1 MRIPFNRI
9 SNKSDRGLRFVSDRW
24 ECTNYGLKQRDT
36 SSILKVVQ
44 CAGLMFSMKKTILVV
59 DDEKDIVDLL
69 SYNLNKEGLTV
80 ITARNGR
87 EALERVKQKPDL
99 IILDVMMPEMNGLQV
114 IQELKK
120 DKKTSSIPVLLLTA
134 KGSETD
140 EIVGL
145 EVGADDY
152 IVKPVK
158 IGKIVAR
165 VHAVLRRQEQ
175 AAQKAIPHMDII
187 SIKDLVIN
195 VSSYTASIG
204 KHKLVLPRK
213 EFETLVYLIRNRGR
227 VLSRESILYA
237 VWGENIH
244 VVDRTID
251 VHIRKIREKLGTYS
265 DFIET
270 VSGVGYKFKM

>member
-1 MRIPFNRI
+1 
-9 SNKSDRGLRFVSDRW
+9 
-24 ECTNYGLKQRDT
+24 
-36 SSILKVVQ
+36 
-44 CAGLMFSMKKTILVV
+44 MKKNILVV
-59 DDEKDIVDLL
+59 DDEKDIIDLL
-69 SYNLNKEGLTV
+69 SYNLIKEGFTV

-99 IILDVMMPEMNGLQV
+99 IILDIMMPEMNGLQV
-114 IQELKK
+114 VQELKK
-120 DKKTSSIPVLLLTA
+120 DKKTASIPVLLLTA

-175 AAQKAIPHMDII
+175 AAQKAIPQM
-187 SIKDLVIN
+187 V
-195 VSSYTASIG
+195 
-204 KHKLVLPRK
+204 VLPRK

-227 VLSRESILYA
+227 VLSRESILNA

-251 VHIRKIREKLGTYS
+251 VHIRKIREKLGVYS
-265 DFIET
+265 NYIET
-270 VSGVGYKFKM
+270 VSGVGYRFRA

>member
-1 MRIPFNRI
+1 
-9 SNKSDRGLRFVSDRW
+9 
-24 ECTNYGLKQRDT
+24 
-36 SSILKVVQ
+36 
-44 CAGLMFSMKKTILVV
+44 MKKTILVV

-69 SYNLNKEGLTV
+69 SYNLAQEGLNV

-87 EALERVKQKPDL
+87 EALDRVKQRPDV
-99 IILDVMMPEMNGLQV
+99 IILDIMMPEMNGLQV

-120 DKKTSSIPVLLLTA
+120 DKKTASIPVLVLTA

-145 EVGADDY
+145 EIGADDY

-158 IGKIVAR
+158 IGKIIAR
-165 VHAVLRRQEQ
+165 VHAVLRRQEHMN
-175 AAQKAIPHMDII
+175 QKNLPQTEVLTL
-187 SIKDLVIN
+187 KDLEIN

-204 KHKLVLPRK
+204 KQKLVLPRK

-227 VLSRESILYA
+227 VLSRESILNA

-251 VHIRKIREKLGTYS
+251 VHIRKIREKLGAYAEN
-265 DFIET
+265 IET
-270 VSGVGYKFKM
+270 VPGIGYRFRA

>member
-1 MRIPFNRI
+1 
-9 SNKSDRGLRFVSDRW
+9 
-24 ECTNYGLKQRDT
+24 
-36 SSILKVVQ
+36 
-44 CAGLMFSMKKTILVV
+44 MKKNILVV
-59 DDEKDIVDLL
+59 DDEKDIIDLL
-69 SYNLNKEGLTV
+69 SYNLIKEGFTV

-99 IILDVMMPEMNGLQV
+99 IILDIMMPEINGLQV
-114 IQELKK
+114 IQELKR
-120 DKKTSSIPVLLLTA
+120 DKKTASIPVLLLTA

-152 IVKPVK
+152 IIKPVK
-158 IGKIVAR
+158 IGKIIAR
-165 VHAVLRRQEQ
+165 VHAGLRRQEQ
-175 AAQKAIPHMDII
+175 AAQKAIPQMDII
-187 SIKDLVIN
+187 SIKDLMIN

-204 KHKLVLPRK
+204 KQKLVFPRK

-227 VLSRESILYA
+227 VLSRESILNA

-251 VHIRKIREKLGTYS
+251 VHIRKIREKLGAYS
-265 DFIET
+265 DYVET
-270 VSGVGYKFKM
+270 VSGVGYRFKA

>member
-1 MRIPFNRI
+1 
-9 SNKSDRGLRFVSDRW
+9 
-24 ECTNYGLKQRDT
+24 
-36 SSILKVVQ
+36 
-44 CAGLMFSMKKTILVV
+44 MKKTILVV

-69 SYNLNKEGLTV
+69 SYNLTKEGFSV

-87 EALERVKQKPDL
+87 DALDRARQKPDL

-120 DKKTSSIPVLLLTA
+120 EKSTASIPVILLTA

-165 VHAVLRRQEQ
+165 VHAALRRKEQ
-175 AAQKAIPHMDII
+175 SAKEVMPQVDL
-187 SIKDLVIN
+187 IKIKELEIN
-195 VSSYTASIG
+195 VSSYTAHLG
-204 KHKLVLPRK
+204 KQKLVLPRK
-213 EFETLVYLIRNRGR
+213 EFETLVYLIRNKGR
-227 VLSRESILYA
+227 VLSRESILNS
-237 VWGENIH
+237 VWGENVH

-251 VHIRKIREKLGTYS
+251 VHIRKIREKLGIYAEY
-265 DFIET
+265 IET
-270 VSGVGYKFKM
+270 VPGVGYRFKA

>member
-1 MRIPFNRI
+1 
-9 SNKSDRGLRFVSDRW
+9 
-24 ECTNYGLKQRDT
+24 
-36 SSILKVVQ
+36 
-44 CAGLMFSMKKTILVV
+44 MKKTILVV

-69 SYNLNKEGLTV
+69 SYNLNKEGFTV

-87 EALERVKQKPDL
+87 DALLRVKQKPDL

-114 IQELKK
+114 IQELRKGK
-120 DKKTSSIPVLLLTA
+120 STASIPIILLTA

-165 VHAVLRRQEQ
+165 VHAAIRRKEQ
-175 AAQKAIPHMDII
+175 SAKEVMPQVDM
-187 SIKDLVIN
+187 IKIKELEIN
-195 VSSYTASIG
+195 VSSYTAHLG
-204 KHKLVLPRK
+204 KQKLILPRK
-213 EFETLVYLIRNRGR
+213 EFETLVYLLRNKGR
-227 VLSRESILYA
+227 VLSRESILNA
-237 VWGENIH
+237 VWGENVH

-251 VHIRKIREKLGTYS
+251 VHIRKIREKLGSYAEY
-265 DFIET
+265 IET
-270 VSGVGYKFKM
+270 VSGVGYRFKA

>member
-1 MRIPFNRI
+1 MH
-9 SNKSDRGLRFVSDRW
+9 KSEQLI
-24 ECTNYGLKQRDT
+24 NH
-36 SSILKVVQ
+36 
-44 CAGLMFSMKKTILVV
+44 MKKNILVV

-69 SYNLNKEGLTV
+69 SYNLSKEGFAV
-80 ITARNGR
+80 ITARNGK
-87 EALERVKQKPDL
+87 EALEKVKQKPEL

-120 DKKTSSIPVLLLTA
+120 DKKTASIPVLLLTA

-145 EVGADDY
+145 EIGADDY

-165 VHAVLRRQEQ
+165 VHAVLRRQDQ
-175 AAQKAIPHMDII
+175 AAQKTIPQIDII
-187 SIKDLVIN
+187 TIKDLEIN

-204 KHKLVLPRK
+204 KQKLVLPRK

-227 VLSRESILYA
+227 VLSRESILNA

-265 DFIET
+265 DYVET
-270 VSGVGYKFKM
+270 VSGVGYRFRA

>member
-1 MRIPFNRI
+1 
-9 SNKSDRGLRFVSDRW
+9 
-24 ECTNYGLKQRDT
+24 
-36 SSILKVVQ
+36 
-44 CAGLMFSMKKTILVV
+44 MKKTILVV

-69 SYNLNKEGLTV
+69 SYNLTKDGFTV

-87 EALERVKQKPDL
+87 DALDRARQKPDL

-120 DKKTSSIPVLLLTA
+120 EKSTASIPVILLTA

-165 VHAVLRRQEQ
+165 VHTALRRKEQ
-175 AAQKAIPHMDII
+175 SAKEAMPQVDL
-187 SIKDLVIN
+187 IKIKELEIN
-195 VSSYTASIG
+195 VSSYTAHLG
-204 KHKLVLPRK
+204 KQKLILPRK
-213 EFETLVYLIRNRGR
+213 EFETLVYLIRNKGR
-227 VLSRESILYA
+227 VLSRESILNA
-237 VWGENIH
+237 VWGENVH
-244 VVDRTID
+244 VVDRTVD
-251 VHIRKIREKLGTYS
+251 VHIRKIREKLGTYAEY
-265 DFIET
+265 IET
-270 VSGVGYKFKM
+270 VPGVGYRFKV

>member
-1 MRIPFNRI
+1 
-9 SNKSDRGLRFVSDRW
+9 
-24 ECTNYGLKQRDT
+24 
-36 SSILKVVQ
+36 
-44 CAGLMFSMKKTILVV
+44 MKKTILVV

-69 SYNLNKEGLTV
+69 SYNLTKEGFSV

-87 EALERVKQKPDL
+87 DALDRARQKPDL
-99 IILDVMMPEMNGLQV
+99 IVLDVMMPELNGLQV

-120 DKKTSSIPVLLLTA
+120 EKRTASIPVILLTA

-165 VHAVLRRQEQ
+165 VHAVLRRKEQ
-175 AAQKAIPHMDII
+175 SAKKVMPQVDL
-187 SIKDLVIN
+187 IKIKELEIN
-195 VSSYTASIG
+195 VSSYTAHLG
-204 KHKLVLPRK
+204 KQKLILPRK
-213 EFETLVYLIRNRGR
+213 EFETLVYLIRNKGR
-227 VLSRESILYA
+227 VLSRESILNA
-237 VWGENIH
+237 VWGENVH

-251 VHIRKIREKLGTYS
+251 VHIRKIREKLGSYAEY
-265 DFIET
+265 IET
-270 VSGVGYKFKM
+270 VPGVGYRFKA

>member
-1 MRIPFNRI
+1 MHKSERLINR
-9 SNKSDRGLRFVSDRW
+9 
-24 ECTNYGLKQRDT
+24 
-36 SSILKVVQ
+36 
-44 CAGLMFSMKKTILVV
+44 MKKNILVV

-69 SYNLNKEGLTV
+69 SYNLSKEGFAV
-80 ITARNGR
+80 ITARNGK
-87 EALERVKQKPDL
+87 EALEKVKQKPEL

-120 DKKTSSIPVLLLTA
+120 DKKTASIPVLLLTA
-134 KGSETD
+134 KSSDTD

-165 VHAVLRRQEQ
+165 VHAVLRRQDQ
-175 AAQKAIPHMDII
+175 AAQKTIPQTDII
-187 SIKDLVIN
+187 SIKDLEIN

-204 KHKLVLPRK
+204 KQKLVFPRK
-213 EFETLVYLIRNRGR
+213 EFETLVYLVRNRGR
-227 VLSRESILYA
+227 VLSRESILNA
-237 VWGENIH
+237 VWGENVH

-251 VHIRKIREKLGTYS
+251 VHIRKIREKLGALSEY
-265 DFIET
+265 IET
-270 VSGVGYKFKM
+270 VSGVGYRFRA

>member
-1 MRIPFNRI
+1 
-9 SNKSDRGLRFVSDRW
+9 
-24 ECTNYGLKQRDT
+24 
-36 SSILKVVQ
+36 
-44 CAGLMFSMKKTILVV
+44 MKKTILVV

-69 SYNLNKEGLTV
+69 SYNLTKEGFSV

-87 EALERVKQKPDL
+87 DALDRARQKPDL

-120 DKKTSSIPVLLLTA
+120 EKSTASIPVILLTA

-165 VHAVLRRQEQ
+165 VHAALRRKEQ
-175 AAQKAIPHMDII
+175 SAKDVMPQVDL
-187 SIKDLVIN
+187 IKIKELEIN
-195 VSSYTASIG
+195 VSSYTAHLG
-204 KHKLVLPRK
+204 KQKLILPRK
-213 EFETLVYLIRNRGR
+213 EFETLVYLLRNKGR
-227 VLSRESILYA
+227 VLSRESILNA
-237 VWGENIH
+237 VWGENVH
-244 VVDRTID
+244 VVDRTVD
-251 VHIRKIREKLGTYS
+251 VHIRKIREKLGTYAEY
-265 DFIET
+265 IET
-270 VSGVGYKFKM
+270 VPGVGYRFKA

>member
-1 MRIPFNRI
+1 
-9 SNKSDRGLRFVSDRW
+9 
-24 ECTNYGLKQRDT
+24 
-36 SSILKVVQ
+36 
-44 CAGLMFSMKKTILVV
+44 MKKTILVV

-69 SYNLNKEGLTV
+69 LYNLTKEGFAV
-80 ITARNGR
+80 ITARNGK
-87 EALERVKQKPDL
+87 EALEKVKQKPDL

-114 IQELKK
+114 VQELKK
-120 DKKTSSIPVLLLTA
+120 EKKTASIPVLLLTA

-165 VHAVLRRQEQ
+165 VHAALRRQEQ
-175 AAQKAIPHMDII
+175 AAQKSLPQLDVVK
-187 SIKDLVIN
+187 IKDLEIN
-195 VSSYTASIG
+195 VSSYSASIG
-204 KHKLVLPRK
+204 NKKLVLPRK

-227 VLSRESILYA
+227 VLSRESILNA

-244 VVDRTID
+244 VVDRTVD
-251 VHIRKIREKLGTYS
+251 VHVRKIREKLGPYAEY
-265 DFIET
+265 IET
-270 VSGVGYKFKM
+270 VAGVGYRFKT

>member
-1 MRIPFNRI
+1 
-9 SNKSDRGLRFVSDRW
+9 
-24 ECTNYGLKQRDT
+24 
-36 SSILKVVQ
+36 
-44 CAGLMFSMKKTILVV
+44 MKKTILVV

-69 SYNLNKEGLTV
+69 SYNLTKEGFSI

-87 EALERVKQKPDL
+87 DALDRARQKPSL

-114 IQELKK
+114 IQELRKEK
-120 DKKTSSIPVLLLTA
+120 STASIPIILLTA

-165 VHAVLRRQEQ
+165 VHAALRRKEQ
-175 AAQKAIPHMDII
+175 SAKEIMPKVDL
-187 SIKDLVIN
+187 IKIKELEIN
-195 VSSYTASIG
+195 VSSYTAHLG
-204 KHKLVLPRK
+204 KQKLILPRK
-213 EFETLVYLIRNRGR
+213 EFETLVYLLRNKSR
-227 VLSRESILYA
+227 VLSRESILNA

-251 VHIRKIREKLGTYS
+251 VHIRKIREKLGTYAEY
-265 DFIET
+265 IET
-270 VSGVGYKFKM
+270 VPGVGYRFKA

>member
-1 MRIPFNRI
+1 MH
-9 SNKSDRGLRFVSDRW
+9 KSER
-24 ECTNYGLKQRDT
+24 LKY
-36 SSILKVVQ
+36 L
-44 CAGLMFSMKKTILVV
+44 MKKNILIV
-59 DDEKDIVDLL
+59 DDEKDIIDLL
-69 SYNLNKEGLTV
+69 SYNLIKEDFSV

-99 IILDVMMPEMNGLQV
+99 IILDIMMPEINGLQV
-114 IQELKK
+114 IQELKR
-120 DKKTSSIPVLLLTA
+120 DKKTASIPVLLLTA

-152 IVKPVK
+152 IIKPVK
-158 IGKIVAR
+158 IGKIIAR

-175 AAQKAIPHMDII
+175 AAQKAIPQMDII

-204 KHKLVLPRK
+204 KQKLLFPRK

-227 VLSRESILYA
+227 VLSREAILNA

-265 DFIET
+265 DYVET
-270 VSGVGYKFKM
+270 VSGVGYRFKA